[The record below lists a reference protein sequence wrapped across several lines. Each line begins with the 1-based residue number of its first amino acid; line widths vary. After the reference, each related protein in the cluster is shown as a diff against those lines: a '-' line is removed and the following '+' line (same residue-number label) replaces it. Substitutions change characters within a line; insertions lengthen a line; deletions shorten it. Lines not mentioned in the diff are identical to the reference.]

1 MKMDNPIRILI
12 AEDHEVVREGLA
24 AILDQE
30 QDMLVVAQAANGQE
44 AVQAFSDKRPDIA
57 LLDLLMPGVN
67 GVEATVAIRKNF
79 PSARIIVLTT
89 FDGNE
94 DIYRALQAGA
104 RAYLLK
110 DTSRKDLLETI
121 RAVHSGQRRIPAEVA
136 ARLAERV
143 PVFELTKR
151 ELDVLRLIVK
161 GKSNKEIAAVLSI
174 TEGTVKYYV
183 NIILSKMGV
192 SDRTGAATS
201 ALKRGIVHQD

>member
-1 MKMDNPIRILI
+1 MKTNNPIRILI
-12 AEDHEVVREGLA
+12 AEDHEVVREGVA

-44 AVQAFSDKRPDIA
+44 AVRAFSSERPDIA
-57 LLDLLMPGVN
+57 LLDLLMPGLN
-67 GVEATVAIRKNF
+67 GVEATAAIRKNF

-89 FDGNE
+89 YDGNE

-110 DTSRKDLLETI
+110 ATSRKDLLETI
-121 RAVHSGQRRIPAEVA
+121 RAVHLGQLRIPAEVA
-136 ARLAERV
+136 ARLAERI
-143 PVFELTKR
+143 PVSELTKR

-161 GKSNKEIAAVLSI
+161 GKSNKEIANVLGI

-192 SDRTGAATS
+192 SDRTEAATS

>member
-1 MKMDNPIRILI
+1 MDNPIRILI